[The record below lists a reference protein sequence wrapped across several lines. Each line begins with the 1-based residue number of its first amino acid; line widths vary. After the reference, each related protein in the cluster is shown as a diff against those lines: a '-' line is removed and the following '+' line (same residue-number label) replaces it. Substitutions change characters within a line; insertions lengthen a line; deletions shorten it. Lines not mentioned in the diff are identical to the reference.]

1 LNAKDSHLTRRS
13 LLQAA
18 AQAMPA
24 AGLLPGWLR
33 EALAIEPQ
41 GQKGTIADVAHI
53 VVLTQENR
61 SFDHYFGAMRG
72 VRGFG
77 DRFTVP
83 ALKEKPRPFHLDTT
97 RHFELMRA
105 EGTAHTWVDAQLAW
119 NHGSMGQWTRFKGAH
134 SVGYYAQADLP
145 FHYALADAFTV
156 CDAYHCSFH
165 GGTNPNRLF
174 LWTGTNDPQ
183 GTGNGPATYNDLD
196 SLKVKPGVN
205 SYTWTTYPERLQTAG
220 ISWQVYQDMADNYD
234 DNPLAGFQ
242 AYRDAAVGVP
252 GSNAELKR
260 CALSTRTLAQLRADV
275 QANQLPQV
283 SWIIAPAKD
292 SEHPEMSS
300 PAQGAHF
307 AAQVL
312 QALTSNPEVWSRTV
326 LFLNF
331 DENDGYFDHV
341 PPPAVPSC
349 VQWSEDPSRRVYA
362 GASTVDTRGEYHE
375 QIKSYH
381 KLAQEQ
387 EFLHRPYGLGP
398 RVPMLVISP
407 WSRGGWVN
415 SQVFDHTSII
425 RFMELRFG
433 VQEPN
438 ISAWR
443 RAVCG
448 DLSSVF
454 DFAKTDAAPSPGL
467 PDTQAL
473 AERAAALPGRVM
485 PGIPGH
491 SQVPTQ
497 SRGTRPSR
505 ALPYVLNVRS
515 LVDLATGSFALI
527 YENAGTAAA
536 VFHEYDRLHP
546 TSIPKRYTIEAG
558 RHLVEFPGGYQDDF
572 DLWVLGPNGFHRHF
586 TGKPHDP
593 INAHASYQPAQRR
606 LGLQISNTGKSICT
620 AQIRSQYANV
630 SNQTVELPVGQSS
643 MLTFDI
649 AASHCW
655 YDLTLTIPQ
664 IPGFLRRFAGR
675 METGAHSTSSP
686 A

>member
-1 LNAKDSHLTRRS
+1 
-13 LLQAA
+13 
-18 AQAMPA
+18 
-24 AGLLPGWLR
+24 
-33 EALAIEPQ
+33 
-41 GQKGTIADVAHI
+41 

-61 SFDHYFGAMRG
+61 SFDHYFGVMRG

-77 DRFTVP
+77 DRFRIP
-83 ALKEKPRPFHLDTT
+83 SLKTIPRPFHLDTT
-97 RHFELMRA
+97 QHFELMRV
-105 EGTAHTWVDAQLAW
+105 EGTPHTWVDAQLAW
-119 NHGSMGQWTRFKGAH
+119 DHGRMDQWPQFKGSH

-156 CDAYHCSFH
+156 CDAYHCSFQ

-196 SLKVKPGVN
+196 SLNGKPGVD
-205 SYTWTTYPERLQTAG
+205 SYNWTTYPERLQAAG

-242 AYRDAAVGVP
+242 AYRDAAIGVP

-260 CALSTRTLAQLRADV
+260 RALSTRTLAQLRTDV

-292 SEHPEMSS
+292 SEHPEVSS

-307 AAQVL
+307 TAQVL
-312 QALTSNPEVWSRTV
+312 QSLMSNPEVWSRTV
-326 LFLNF
+326 LFMNF

-349 VQWSEDPSRRVYA
+349 VQWSDDVSRRVYA
-362 GASTVDTRGEYHE
+362 GASTVDTRGEYH
-375 QIKSYH
+375 QHIKSYH
-381 KLAQEQ
+381 NGAQEKELLQ
-387 EFLHRPYGLGP
+387 RPYGLGP

-425 RFMELRFG
+425 RFMEKRFG
-433 VQEPN
+433 VHEPN

-448 DLSSVF
+448 DLTSAF
-454 DFAKTDAAPSPGL
+454 DFAKFDSAPPPRL
-467 PDTQAL
+467 PDTLTL
-473 AERAAALPGRVM
+473 AKRAAALPQRVM

-491 SQVPTQ
+491 PHLPTQ
-497 SRGTRPSR
+497 NRGTRPSR
-505 ALPYVLNVRS
+505 ALPYVLNVRCV
-515 LVDLATGSFALI
+515 VDPATGAIALI
-527 YENAGTAAA
+527 YENAGAAAA

-546 TSIPKRYTIEAG
+546 TSIPKRYTVGAG
-558 RHLVEFPGGYQDDF
+558 RHFVEFPGSYQDDF

-593 INAHASYQPAQRR
+593 IEASAHYKPAQKQ
-606 LGLQISNTGKSICT
+606 LALQIRNAGKSTWT
-620 AQIRSQYANV
+620 AQVGSHYANV
-630 SNQTVELPVGQSS
+630 RDQTCELPPGQTTV
-643 MLTFDI
+643 LTFDI
-649 AASHCW
+649 EGSHCW
-655 YDLTLTIPQ
+655 YDLTLIVPQ
-664 IPGFLRRFAGR
+664 IPGFRRRFAGR
-675 METGAHSTSSP
+675 METAEDSVSDP